1 MSLIRHKQL
10 SYALVNT
17 GWFHINN
24 IYMFFSP
31 VNLNDL
37 TGNTARY
44 YQWFL
49 HKC

>member
-17 GWFHINN
+17 GWFSYQQHP
-24 IYMFFSP
+24 YVFSP

-37 TGNTARY
+37 TGNTARH
-44 YQWFL
+44 YQ
-49 HKC
+49 